1 MRPSTSAKSGALP
14 VIREL
19 NGTRELC
26 YEEAML
32 KAYVGIASKHGLNVF
47 YSEREDTLEWV
58 RLMAGKRVNP
68 KRISFWAVVPDDEA
82 CRIAIL
88 LYGGQRNEALQLLD
102 RSATDMGQILPSDGI
117 SSSVH

>member
-1 MRPSTSAKSGALP
+1 MAAALP
-14 VIREL
+14 GIREL
-19 NGTRELC
+19 NVTHELC
-26 YEEAML
+26 YKVAML

-47 YSEREDTLEWV
+47 FSEREDTLEWV
-58 RLMAGKRVNP
+58 RSMAGKRVNP

-88 LYGGQRNEALQLLD
+88 LHRGQKNEALRLLD
-102 RSATDMGQILPSDGI
+102 RAATDMGQIFPSDGT

>member
-1 MRPSTSAKSGALP
+1 MRPCASANSGDLP
-14 VIREL
+14 GIREL
-19 NGTRELC
+19 NGTHALC
-26 YEEAML
+26 YEVAML

-58 RLMAGKRVNP
+58 RSMAGKRVIP

-82 CRIAIL
+82 RRIAIL
-88 LYGGQRNEALQLLD
+88 LHRGQKNEALRLLD
-102 RSATDMGQILPSDGI
+102 RAATDMGQILPSDGT